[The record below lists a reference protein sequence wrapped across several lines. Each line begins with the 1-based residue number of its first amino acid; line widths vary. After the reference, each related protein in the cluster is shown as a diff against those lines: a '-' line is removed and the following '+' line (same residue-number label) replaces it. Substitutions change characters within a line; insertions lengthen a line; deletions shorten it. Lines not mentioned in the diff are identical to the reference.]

1 MTTRIITLLF
11 ALFCLTFAVSAEP
24 EAEYKQL
31 TKAWTL
37 HPDGSQE
44 FRCSMELTLFTHTAM
59 NGTYGETFIVYD
71 PQYQE
76 LKINASYTKQ
86 KDGTIIETPANAF
99 VESLPH
105 AAANAPA
112 YNRLRE
118 MVVVHTGLELGAT
131 IYLDYTLTSKAGYLP
146 ELDIFEEL
154 LQSSPVKTYT
164 LSITTPA
171 DKPVAYTLACNNTKP
186 SVQEENGQRTTTWT
200 LRNLP
205 AESRAPYVS
214 VANGDVPYFAATT
227 FASEE
232 AAFGSLFKQFNP
244 AGDIQL
250 QTIAENLT
258 AGKENDAEKLKS
270 ILSYVR
276 NDLADSPLSLEQTG
290 YRLRKADEVI
300 RTAYGTTAE
309 KINLLTGLLNGAGY
323 QAEPMASL
331 RASIAQGAALKAIGQ
346 LYVKC
351 MVGGDIYLFSVHS
364 QMRPQMT
371 SFNQMPLFSLATGK
385 RVTLAIPEDYRIQG
399 NFTFTGEKTNWQVA
413 KQVTVGQTL
422 LPYFSEYKPE
432 SNDSIALAVKD
443 GYARLVLPDAVQGI
457 AYQPYGYF
465 NSKRSENLWISRP
478 VDESYQYQIECADG
492 MELCTPVKEETL
504 RNEAGTLTYSIRQEG
519 QTVHVTRSLKLDK
532 QLYTPA
538 EYKALRR
545 LLVEWCDTNSKT
557 LLFSIKDK

>member
-112 YNRLRE
+112 YNRLKE

-171 DKPVAYTLACNNTKP
+171 DKPVAYTLAYNNTKP

-214 VANGDVPYFAATT
+214 VANGDVPYLAATT

-258 AGKENDAEKLKS
+258 AGKVRKS
-270 ILSYVR
+270 
-276 NDLADSPLSLEQTG
+276 
-290 YRLRKADEVI
+290 
-300 RTAYGTTAE
+300 
-309 KINLLTGLLNGAGY
+309 
-323 QAEPMASL
+323 
-331 RASIAQGAALKAIGQ
+331 
-346 LYVKC
+346 
-351 MVGGDIYLFSVHS
+351 
-364 QMRPQMT
+364 
-371 SFNQMPLFSLATGK
+371 
-385 RVTLAIPEDYRIQG
+385 
-399 NFTFTGEKTNWQVA
+399 
-413 KQVTVGQTL
+413 
-422 LPYFSEYKPE
+422 
-432 SNDSIALAVKD
+432 
-443 GYARLVLPDAVQGI
+443 
-457 AYQPYGYF
+457 
-465 NSKRSENLWISRP
+465 
-478 VDESYQYQIECADG
+478 
-492 MELCTPVKEETL
+492 
-504 RNEAGTLTYSIRQEG
+504 
-519 QTVHVTRSLKLDK
+519 
-532 QLYTPA
+532 
-538 EYKALRR
+538 
-545 LLVEWCDTNSKT
+545 
-557 LLFSIKDK
+557 